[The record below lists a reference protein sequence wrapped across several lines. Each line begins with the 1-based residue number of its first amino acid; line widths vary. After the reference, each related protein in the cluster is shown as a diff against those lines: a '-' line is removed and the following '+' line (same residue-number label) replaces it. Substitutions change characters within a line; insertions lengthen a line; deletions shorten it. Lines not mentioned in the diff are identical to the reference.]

1 MLLAVYLLFVYG
13 LAFVTAAFG
22 LAAILLPPVAWI
34 GFAGWLF
41 LLIALL
47 GIAAVLWFIYQYVDW
62 RNDVYIVTDNE
73 VIDVEREL
81 AMYPFFFF
89 YTESRRQASLANVQY
104 VDLNIPHPLAMILN
118 YGHVLVKTAG
128 AEGTLDFLTVSNPR
142 RVHDEILRRLGAYQD
157 AQRAREF
164 QERWGDMPQWFETY
178 RDVVD
183 QNDPDAA

>member
-1 MLLAVYLLFVYG
+1 
-13 LAFVTAAFG
+13 
-22 LAAILLPPVAWI
+22 
-34 GFAGWLF
+34 
-41 LLIALL
+41 
-47 GIAAVLWFIYQYVDW
+47 
-62 RNDVYIVTDNE
+62 
-73 VIDVEREL
+73 
-81 AMYPFFFF
+81 
-89 YTESRRQASLANVQY
+89 
-104 VDLNIPHPLAMILN
+104 MILN